1 MNEADTPD
9 HSRSKSEAE
18 ERPRSARDE
27 ERKHVAERHKPAA
40 GRASGRA
47 AQRLKAEAVDLGPLD
62 NYIAFHLRLAQELAL
77 RAFAKRSGKA
87 DFRPGW
93 FAILMVIRLNP
104 GISQS
109 ALSRAIGRDKSTLSP
124 LIRELQTKALVIRRP
139 SAGDRRSVT
148 LALTKAGESELDA
161 LLRHVEAHDRLID
174 EIVGADKPKL
184 IALLRKIADA
194 FA

>member
-1 MNEADTPD
+1 M
-9 HSRSKSEAE
+9 SEAE
-18 ERPRSARDE
+18 APQRPKSPAETRGARRSAQRRVAA
-27 ERKHVAERHKPAA
+27 RKVPR
-40 GRASGRA
+40 GGG
-47 AQRLKAEAVDLGPLD
+47 AEAKVDLGPLD

-93 FAILMVIRLNP
+93 FAILMVIHLNP

-124 LIRELQTKALVIRRP
+124 LIRELQARALILRRP
-139 SAGDRRSVT
+139 SVGDRRSVT
-148 LALTKAGESELDA
+148 LSLTKAGQGELEA
-161 LLRHVEAHDRLID
+161 LSRHGEAHDRRLD
-174 EIVGADKPKL
+174 EIVGEDKPKL
-184 IALLRKIADA
+184 IAMLRKIAVA

>member
-1 MNEADTPD
+1 M
-9 HSRSKSEAE
+9 SEAE
-18 ERPRSARDE
+18 TPDRPTPLRRAAGPRPPPRRAAQS
-27 ERKHVAERHKPAA
+27 VAERLAPAGGSSPRKGPRGGDA
-40 GRASGRA
+40 IAP
-47 AQRLKAEAVDLGPLD
+47 VDLGPLD

-93 FAILMVIRLNP
+93 FAILMIVRLNP

-109 ALSRAIGRDKSTLSP
+109 ALSRAIGRDKSTISP
-124 LIRELQTKALVIRRP
+124 LIRELQAKALIARRP

-148 LALTKAGESELDA
+148 LTLTRAGERELDA
-161 LLRHVEAHDRLID
+161 LLRHVEAHDRRLD
-174 EIVGADKPKL
+174 DIVGEDKPRL
-184 IALLRKIADA
+184 IALLRKIAGA